1 MSTVEFEQPD
11 GTVTAVDATDGES
24 VMRSA
29 LTHLVPGIVADCG
42 GELSCA
48 TCHVIVGDAWIG
60 VVGPPTGFENDML
73 DATSEE
79 REPGSRLACQI
90 TVGPDIDGV
99 RLRIPASQ
107 W

>member
-1 MSTVEFEQPD
+1 MTRVEFEQPD
-11 GTVTAVDATDGES
+11 GTISSVDATDGDS

-29 LTHLVPGIVADCG
+29 LVNLVPGIVADCG

-48 TCHVIVGDAWIG
+48 TCHVVVADSWRE
-60 VVGPPTGFENDML
+60 VVGPPTGFEDEML

-79 REPGSRLACQI
+79 REPGSRLSCQV
-90 TVGPDIDGV
+90 TVDPAMDGV
-99 RLRIPASQ
+99 RVRVPASQ